1 MPRRSRTGIS
11 HVVFHVLN
19 RAVQGVTLF
28 ESCHEYARFLEIL
41 VATMRRA
48 PMRLLAHT
56 VMPNHWH
63 LVLWPDGDQDLALF
77 MKLLTG
83 IHAQE
88 WRRLKG
94 TTGRG
99 AVYQGRYK
107 AIAVQQDTHLL
118 RLCRYV
124 ERNAVRAKLVASA
137 QDWLWTS
144 ASTRIGGPERPALTP
159 WPIRRPENWLELLNT
174 PEQPGALNRLRSAI
188 SAGRHYGTPSWRFRI
203 AQQLHW
209 PGGDRGR
216 GRAWEAPPSEG
227 DEEHPNP
234 PAITVLSSE
243 TR

>member
-28 ESCHEYARFLEIL
+28 ESRHEYARFLEIL
-41 VATMRRA
+41 VAAMRRA
-48 PMRLLAHT
+48 PMRLLAYT

-63 LVLWPDGDQDLALF
+63 LVLWPDRDQDLALF

-88 WRRLKG
+88 WRRLNG

-99 AVYQGRYK
+99 AVYQGRFK
-107 AIAVQQDTHLL
+107 AIAVQQDAHFL

-144 ASTRIGGPERPALTP
+144 AAGRPTGPDRPEVTAWPVPRPADWTERLDV
-159 WPIRRPENWLELLNT
+159 PEA
-174 PEQPGALNRLRSAI
+174 PEVLRRLRSAI
-188 SAGRHYGTPSWRFRI
+188 RAGRHYGTPSWRFRT
-203 AQQLHW
+203 AQRLRW
-209 PGGDRGR
+209 PGGDRGP
-216 GRAWEAPPSEG
+216 GRVWEVAPFEG
-227 DEEHPNP
+227 GEEHPDP
-234 PAITVLSSE
+234 RAITVLSSV